1 MTEHIDVLMHM
12 RATGNGFESRLA
24 DAWLYA
30 DSENLARLSDAFA
43 DVYAKF
49 AESQKKEAA

>member
-1 MTEHIDVLMHM
+1 MTTHIDVLMHM

-30 DSENLARLSDAFA
+30 DSENFSRLADAFG
-43 DVYAKF
+43 DLYAKF
-49 AESQKKEAA
+49 AETVKEAA